1 MSTNM
6 TIFQQQMPARLMQR
20 DAAATAKMNAEAAAG
35 TGGGSNINRISLKQS
50 RFRLII
56 GGEEAKVLPDLHL
69 DVVIVRGNPGVN
81 KTYYIKQWKPGQ
93 EPEAPDCM
101 SSDGITPSA
110 ESTAKQSATCATCPQ
125 NEWGSKINPLT
136 GKKIK
141 ACSDGKRIAVLPPGK
156 LDGDMFQMT
165 IPPASI
171 GDFGA
176 CLKQLNQVSP
186 PVLYNDIVVRISF
199 DTEVSYPKLKF
210 EPVRYLTDEEAA
222 KVQERFESA
231 ESKMVC
237 GVEDHAAPAQQPV
250 QQAQPQQQAPVQQAQ
265 PQPQQQQAQP
275 QPEAAKPART
285 RAKPAAPA
293 QAAAAA
299 ADDSGFGSSAPAQQP
314 VQQAQPQ
321 GNVIDHNTQQVA
333 NETVVE
339 QGGDVDDVFGGGWDA

>member
-101 SSDGITPSA
+101 SSDGIRPSPD
-110 ESTAKQSATCATCPQ
+110 STAKQSDLCATCPQ
-125 NEWGSKINPLT
+125 NEWGSKINQLT

-171 GDFGA
+171 GEFGA
-176 CLKQLNQVSP
+176 FLKQLNQVSP

-222 KVQERFESA
+222 KVQKRFESA
-231 ESKMVC
+231 ESKIVC
-237 GVEDHAAPAQQPV
+237 GVEDHATPAQP
-250 QQAQPQQQAPVQQAQ
+250 AQQAPVQQAQ
-265 PQPQQQQAQP
+265 PAQQAPAQQAP
-275 QPEAAKPART
+275 VQPEPPTKPART

-299 ADDSGFGSSAPAQQP
+299 ADDSGFGSSAPAQP
-314 VQQAQPQ
+314 VQQAKPVQQ
-321 GNVIDHNTQQVA
+321 GNVIDHGTQQVTG
-333 NETVVE
+333 EQVVQE
-339 QGGDVDDVFGGGWDA
+339 GTDIDDVFGGGWDA

>member
-1 MSTNM
+1 MSTNL
-6 TIFQQQMPARLMQR
+6 TIFQQQMPARLMSR
-20 DAAATAKMNAEAAAG
+20 DAAATAAMNAAAAAG

-101 SSDGITPSA
+101 SSDGIRPSA
-110 ESTAKQSATCATCPQ
+110 ESTTKQSESCALCPQ
-125 NEWGSKINPLT
+125 NEWGSKVNPLT

-141 ACSDGKRIAVLPPGK
+141 ACADGKRIAVLPPGK
-156 LDGDMFQMT
+156 LDGDMFQIT
-165 IPPASI
+165 VPPASL

-176 CLKQLNQVSP
+176 FLKQLNQVSP

-222 KVQERFESA
+222 KVQERFESS
-231 ESKMVC
+231 ESKLVC
-237 GVEDHAAPAQQPV
+237 GVEDHAPTAPAAAAAAPAQD
-250 QQAQPQQQAPVQQAQ
+250 AAPVQQAA
-265 PQPQQQQAQP
+265 PAAAAAPV
-275 QPEAAKPART
+275 QPEPPNRQ

-299 ADDSGFGSSAPAQQP
+299 WTFGGSAAPAAAAATQ
-314 VQQAQPQ
+314 
-321 GNVIDHNTQQVA
+321 NTVIDHATQQA
-333 NETVVE
+333 TNETVVQE
-339 QGGDVDDVFGGGWDA
+339 GSDIDDVFGGGWDA

>member
-1 MSTNM
+1 MPTNM
-6 TIFQQQMPARLMQR
+6 TIFQQQMPARLTQR
-20 DAAATAKMNAEAAAG
+20 DAAATAKMNSEVAAG

-93 EPEAPDCM
+93 EPETPDCM

-110 ESTAKQSATCATCPQ
+110 ESTAKQSTACAICPQ
-125 NEWGSKINPLT
+125 NEWGSKVNPLT

-141 ACSDGKRIAVLPPGK
+141 ACSDGKRIAVLPPAR

-176 CLKQLNQVSP
+176 FLKQLNQVSP

-210 EPVRYLTDEEAA
+210 EPVRYLTDDEAA
-222 KVQERFESA
+222 KVQERFEST
-231 ESKMVC
+231 ESKIVC
-237 GVEDHAAPAQQPV
+237 GVEDRAGLAQPTQQPPAQPL
-250 QQAQPQQQAPVQQAQ
+250 AQPTQQPPAQ
-265 PQPQQQQAQP
+265 PTQQP
-275 QPEAAKPART
+275 RT
-285 RAKPAAPA
+285 RAKSAAPA
-293 QAAAAA
+293 KAVVA
-299 ADDSGFGSSAPAQQP
+299 ADDSGFGSPAPAQP
-314 VQQAQPQ
+314 VQQ
-321 GNVIDHNTQQVA
+321 GTVIDHGTQQA
-333 NETVVE
+333 AEEKVVQE
-339 QGGDVDDVFGGGWDA
+339 SSDIDDVFGGGWDD

>member
-101 SSDGITPSA
+101 SSDGIRPSPD
-110 ESTAKQSATCATCPQ
+110 STSKQSDLCATCPQ

-141 ACSDGKRIAVLPPGK
+141 ACADGKRIAVLPPGK

-176 CLKQLNQVSP
+176 FLKQLNQVSP

-210 EPVRYLTDEEAA
+210 EPVRYLTDDEAA
-222 KVQERFESA
+222 KVQERFESS
-231 ESKMVC
+231 ESKIVC
-237 GVEDHAAPAQQPV
+237 GVEDHAAPAQP
-250 QQAQPQQQAPVQQAQ
+250 AQQAPVQQAQ
-265 PQPQQQQAQP
+265 PAQQAPVQQAQP
-275 QPEAAKPART
+275 AQPEPPTKPART

-299 ADDSGFGSSAPAQQP
+299 ADDSGFGSSAPAAAPKQ
-314 VQQAQPQ
+314 
-321 GNVIDHNTQQVA
+321 NTVIDHATQQPA
-333 NETVVE
+333 GEQVVQE
-339 QGGDVDDVFGGGWDA
+339 GSDIDDVFGGGWDA

>member
-1 MSTNM
+1 MSNNM

-101 SSDGITPSA
+101 SSDGIRPSA
-110 ESTAKQSATCATCPQ
+110 DSTAKQSETCATCPQ

-141 ACSDGKRIAVLPPGK
+141 ACADGKRIAVLPPAK

-176 CLKQLNQVSP
+176 FLKQLNQVSP

-210 EPVRYLTDEEAA
+210 EPVRYLTDDEAA

-231 ESKMVC
+231 ESKIVC
-237 GVEDHAAPAQQPV
+237 GVEDHAAPAQP
-250 QQAQPQQQAPVQQAQ
+250 AQQAPVQQAQ
-265 PQPQQQQAQP
+265 PAQQAQP
-275 QPEAAKPART
+275 VQPESPTKPART

-299 ADDSGFGSSAPAQQP
+299 ADDSGFGSSAPAQP

-321 GNVIDHNTQQVA
+321 GNVIDHGTQQVTG
-333 NETVVE
+333 EQVVQE
-339 QGGDVDDVFGGGWDA
+339 GSDIDDVFGGGWDA

>member
-6 TIFQQQMPARLMQR
+6 TIFQQQMPARLMSR
-20 DAAATAKMNAEAAAG
+20 DAAATAAMNAAAAAG

-81 KTYYIKQWKPGQ
+81 KTYYLKPWKPGQ
-93 EPEAPDCM
+93 EPESPDCM
-101 SSDGITPSA
+101 SPDGIRPSA
-110 ESTAKQSATCATCPQ
+110 ESTAKQSESCATCPQ

-141 ACSDGKRIAVLPPGK
+141 ACADGKRIAVLPPGK
-156 LDGDMFQMT
+156 LDGDMFQIT
-165 IPPASI
+165 VPPASI

-176 CLKQLNQVSP
+176 FLKQLNQISP

-210 EPVRYLTDEEAA
+210 EPVRYLSDEEAA

-237 GVEDHAAPAQQPV
+237 GVEDFAPAAAPAQQ
-250 QQAQPQQQAPVQQAQ
+250 AAPVQQA
-265 PQPQQQQAQP
+265 
-275 QPEAAKPART
+275 
-285 RAKPAAPA
+285 AAPA
-293 QAAAAA
+293 QQAAAPVQPEAPKATRQRAKPTAPAQSAAAA
-299 ADDSGFGSSAPAQQP
+299 ADDSGFGSSAPAAAAP
-314 VQQAQPQ
+314 AQQAQQ
-321 GNVIDHNTQQVA
+321 NTVIDHATQQA
-333 NETVVE
+333 TNETVVQE
-339 QGGDVDDVFGGGWDA
+339 GTDIDDVFGGGWDA

>member
-6 TIFQQQMPARLMQR
+6 TIFQQQMPARLMSR
-20 DAAATAKMNAEAAAG
+20 DAAATAAMNAAAAAG

-101 SSDGITPSA
+101 SSDGIRPSA
-110 ESTAKQSATCATCPQ
+110 DSTTKQSESCALCPQ
-125 NEWGSKINPLT
+125 NEWGSKVNPLT

-141 ACSDGKRIAVLPPGK
+141 ACADGKRIAVLPPGK
-156 LDGDMFQMT
+156 LDGDMFQIT
-165 IPPASI
+165 VPPASI

-176 CLKQLNQVSP
+176 FLKQLNQVSP

-222 KVQERFESA
+222 KVAERFESA
-231 ESKMVC
+231 ESKLVC
-237 GVEDHAAPAQQPV
+237 GVEDHAAPAAP
-250 QQAQPQQQAPVQQAQ
+250 AAAAPAAAAPAAAAPAAAPVT
-265 PQPQQQQAQP
+265 
-275 QPEAAKPART
+275 PEAPKATRQ

-293 QAAAAA
+293 AAAAAA
-299 ADDSGFGSSAPAQQP
+299 ADDSGFGGGTAAPAAA
-314 VQQAQPQ
+314 AQTT
-321 GNVIDHNTQQVA
+321 VIDHATQQA
-333 NETVVE
+333 TNEKVV
-339 QGGDVDDVFGGGWDA
+339 QKGSDIDDVFGGGWDA

>member
-1 MSTNM
+1 MSNNM

-20 DAAATAKMNAEAAAG
+20 DAAATAAMNAAAAAG

-101 SSDGITPSA
+101 SSDGIRPSA
-110 ESTAKQSATCATCPQ
+110 ESTTKQSEACATCPQ

-141 ACSDGKRIAVLPPGK
+141 ACADGKRIAVLPPGK
-156 LDGDMFQMT
+156 LDGDMFQIT
-165 IPPASI
+165 VPPASI

-176 CLKQLNQVSP
+176 FLKQLNQVSP

-222 KVQERFESA
+222 KVQERFESS
-231 ESKMVC
+231 ESKLVC
-237 GVEDHAAPAQQPV
+237 GVEDHAPAAPAAAAVAPT
-250 QQAQPQQQAPVQQAQ
+250 QAAAPVQQAA
-265 PQPQQQQAQP
+265 PAQAAP
-275 QPEAAKPART
+275 AAAAAPVQPEPPKRQRT
-285 RAKPAAPA
+285 KPAAPA

-299 ADDSGFGSSAPAQQP
+299 ADDSGFGSSAAPAAAAATQ
-314 VQQAQPQ
+314 
-321 GNVIDHNTQQVA
+321 NTVIDHATQQA
-333 NETVVE
+333 TNETVVQE
-339 QGGDVDDVFGGGWDA
+339 GSDIDDVFGGGWDA

>member
-1 MSTNM
+1 MSNNM

-20 DAAATAKMNAEAAAG
+20 DAAATAAMNAAAAAG

-101 SSDGITPSA
+101 SSDGIRPSA
-110 ESTAKQSATCATCPQ
+110 ESTTKQSEACATCPQ

-141 ACSDGKRIAVLPPGK
+141 ACADGKRIAVLPPGK
-156 LDGDMFQMT
+156 LDGDMFQIT
-165 IPPASI
+165 VPPASI

-176 CLKQLNQVSP
+176 FLKQLNQVSP

-231 ESKMVC
+231 ESKLVC
-237 GVEDHAAPAQQPV
+237 GVEDHAPAAPAQQPAQRPA
-250 QQAQPQQQAPVQQAQ
+250 QQPAQQPAQPEPPKQT
-265 PQPQQQQAQP
+265 
-275 QPEAAKPART
+275 RT
-285 RAKPAAPA
+285 RTKPNAPT
-293 QAAAAA
+293 QSAAAA
-299 ADDSGFGSSAPAQQP
+299 ADDSGFGSSAPAQPAQT
-314 VQQAQPQ
+314 QQAQAQ
-321 GNVIDHNTQQVA
+321 GAVIDHATQQA
-333 NETVVE
+333 TNETVVQE
-339 QGGDVDDVFGGGWDA
+339 GSDIDDVFGGGWDA

>member
-69 DVVIVRGNPGVN
+69 DVVVVRGNPGVN
-81 KTYYIKQWKPGQ
+81 KTFYIKQWKPGQ

-101 SSDGITPSA
+101 SSDGIRPSA
-110 ESTAKQSATCATCPQ
+110 ESTNKQSESCATCPQ

-176 CLKQLNQVSP
+176 FLKQLNQVSP

-231 ESKMVC
+231 ESKLVC

-250 QQAQPQQQAPVQQAQ
+250 QQQPVQQQ
-265 PQPQQQQAQP
+265 PVQQQP
-275 QPEAAKPART
+275 VQPEPPKRT

-299 ADDSGFGSSAPAQQP
+299 ADDSGFGSSAPAQPAQT
-314 VQQAQPQ
+314 QAQPQ
-321 GNVIDHNTQQVA
+321 GNVIDHSTQQPTS
-333 NETVVE
+333 ETVV
-339 QGGDVDDVFGGGWDA
+339 QAGTDIDDVFGGGWDA